1 MNHRSMQEIHI
12 DSLALAAGV
21 ISQPHLSV
29 SHARPTRKR
38 RNRRAK
44 QFFRALLIRTS
55 KFFQRLADSMEIN
68 SLAGST
74 AR

>member
-1 MNHRSMQEIHI
+1 MNQRSMQEIHM

-29 SHARPTRKR
+29 SHVRVTRKR
-38 RNRRAK
+38 PNRRAR
-44 QFFRALLIRTS
+44 QLFRSMLIRAA
-55 KFFQRLADSMEIN
+55 KLCQRLADSMETG